1 MAASFMRRTLTH
13 HTNQNFARR
22 SGRCITMMSDFT
34 FILLYGGIL
43 AMFTLIRT
51 HLYLLSNSE
60 RETWT
65 TIMLTVQGLL
75 GPYLYI

>member
-1 MAASFMRRTLTH
+1 
-13 HTNQNFARR
+13 
-22 SGRCITMMSDFT
+22 MMFDLT